1 MRRRVTFTVNG
12 RQREEEIEPNTLL
25 MNLVRDRLNFTG
37 TKYVC
42 GIGECGAC
50 TVLMN
55 GKPILSCLTLAVD
68 ADNKGIVTVEGLDEV
83 TSKALADSFLEEG
96 AVQCGYCTPG
106 FAMLAAQLLKENP
119 SPTEDEIKEY
129 IKGNLCR
136 CTGYLGIIKGIKK
149 AAERLRSGTVTQV
162 AVA

>member
-1 MRRRVTFTVNG
+1 MRMGRTITFTING
-12 RQREEEIEPNTLL
+12 KRKQEYVEANTLL
-25 MNLVRDRLNFTG
+25 MNQIRDKLNFTG

-50 TVLMN
+50 TVLMD
-55 GKPILSCLTLAVD
+55 GKPILSCLTLAAD
-68 ADNKGIVTVEGLDEV
+68 ANGKNIVTAEGLDEV
-83 TSKALADSFLEEG
+83 TSKALSEAFLEEG

-106 FAMLAAQLLKENP
+106 FAVVSAYLLKEKP

-136 CTGYLGIIKGIKK
+136 CTGYLGIIKGIRR
-149 AAERLRSGTVTQV
+149 AAEKLEEQQAT
-162 AVA
+162 